1 MRSSLP
7 LLFAFVCSTAQ
18 AVFTESI
25 LVDKLQFNL
34 PALPTSANAW
44 MSITNSTNIPG
55 VMWNIGPLTK
65 ADEGR
70 TFTLDESSAS
80 QAGVNWQQVR
90 EILSSESMTFT
101 KVIDAG
107 VLQASV
113 VYDWPFPD
121 APIPTEQ
128 RIDVVSMQFHFMHF
142 ITERVNNK
150 NQAYIAGVFS
160 EQLAATVPE
169 PSGALLLLFASL
181 LIHRHRGT
189 HEYVPSIRKFC

>member
-1 MRSSLP
+1 
-7 LLFAFVCSTAQ
+7 VCSTAQ

-160 EQLAATVPE
+160 EQISNAVPE
-169 PSGALLLLFASL
+169 PTSYLFVLLGMVLL
-181 LIHRHRGT
+181 HRWRLQHDT
-189 HEYVPSIRKFC
+189 